1 MQSELRIQLYSLA
14 CGYPIAPE
22 SFVEKPLLSHSVVL
36 APLSKISWPY
46 VASSIPI
53 LEQWVKDLALP
64 QLWYRPKMQLGFD
77 LWLHPHGG
85 LPHVCGCSQKRK
97 KKSIGHKYMGLFLD
111 ANLYSIDLYVYPMPV
126 PHCLDYLGP
135 WNVFNSRNTCYENAK
150 LCTTFM
156 LAAKSC
162 TQFLNQTL

>member
-1 MQSELRIQLYSLA
+1 MLPVQSPSWSSGLRIWHCLS
-14 CGYPIAPE
+14 CGIGPRCSSDLI
-22 SFVEKPLLSHSVVL
+22 SGCIHMGDFHMFVG
-36 APLSKISWPY
+36 
-46 VASSIPI
+46 VA
-53 LEQWVKDLALP
+53 K
-64 QLWYRPKMQLGFD
+64 KG
-77 LWLHPHGG
+77 
-85 LPHVCGCSQKRK
+85 K